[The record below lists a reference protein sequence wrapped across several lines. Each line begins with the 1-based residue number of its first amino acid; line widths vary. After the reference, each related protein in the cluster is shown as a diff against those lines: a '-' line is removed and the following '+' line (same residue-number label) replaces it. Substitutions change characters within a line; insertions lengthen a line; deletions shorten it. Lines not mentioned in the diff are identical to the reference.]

1 MLTYLLFFVKRLSTK
16 YDDIQHDRFWA
27 DNMLIM
33 SIALATKIVAGCQ
46 KDDGDDDRVLERWAR
61 PQRVCRSGGNEGCSL

>member
-1 MLTYLLFFVKRLSTK
+1 MTVN
-16 YDDIQHDRFWA
+16 A

-33 SIALATKIVAGCQ
+33 LIALATKIVAGCQ
-46 KDDGDDDRVLERWAR
+46 QDDGDDDRVFERWAR

>member
-1 MLTYLLFFVKRLSTK
+1 MTVN
-16 YDDIQHDRFWA
+16 A

-33 SIALATKIVAGCQ
+33 SIALATKIVAGCHQ
-46 KDDGDDDRVLERWAR
+46 DDGDDDQVLERWAR